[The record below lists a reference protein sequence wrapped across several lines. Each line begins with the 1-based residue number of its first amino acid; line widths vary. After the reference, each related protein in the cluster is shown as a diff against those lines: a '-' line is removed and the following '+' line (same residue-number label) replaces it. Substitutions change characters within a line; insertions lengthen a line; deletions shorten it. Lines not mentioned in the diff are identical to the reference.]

1 MARIFAR
8 TGFNS
13 RGLALPALRISKPN
27 RASVRSMLFQP
38 RRQPDQSRED
48 DKTGNDNGNSSKVG
62 RKVLRNPDLCRTY
75 ESPEQYE
82 DYRKRDQ
89 RYP

>member
-1 MARIFAR
+1 
-8 TGFNS
+8 
-13 RGLALPALRISKPN
+13 
-27 RASVRSMLFQP
+27 MLFQP

-48 DKTGNDNGNSSKVG
+48 DKTGNDNGYSSKVA
-62 RKVLRNPDLCRTY
+62 RKVLRNPDFCRTY